1 VRSTRTRST
10 NWCNKLRALLFILI
24 SSFLSCVDDSKISK
38 ECKDICNSIMEDKIT
53 EIEESI
59 DNYCLTQDELIDFLS
74 NLDYT
79 EVYDRVIEMREEE
92 CRNILEN

>member
-1 VRSTRTRST
+1 
-10 NWCNKLRALLFILI
+10 
-24 SSFLSCVDDSKISK
+24 
-38 ECKDICNSIMEDKIT
+38 MEDKIT